1 MTTDAV
7 SLIQA
12 VIRDQLRAFKT
23 AELGVVTNVYS
34 HENTSDNNN
43 YECDV
48 KLRDSGLELKR
59 VPLSTQRVGSA
70 AIPNADDMVVVQ
82 YLNGDIHSAVITGR
96 LYNDQ
101 DRPPQAKSGE
111 FVYVSPDDPASGV
124 RRMHLEFPNG
134 NKLTLDDDKLVLE
147 MGQSKVTVNHDGDI
161 EVNSGSS
168 DISLTDQNGNN
179 LIKIQVQQGEIN
191 IQGQVKVT
199 VDAPQIELVQG
210 ASHPLVFGDQL
221 LQYLNQVAQIFQ
233 THMHPG
239 EMAAGVF
246 PVTPAPPV
254 PPLPPATPD
263 LLSLKVKTG

>member
-1 MTTDAV
+1 MTMDAV
-7 SLIQA
+7 GLIQA

-23 AELGVVTNVYS
+23 AELGEVTAVYS
-34 HENTSDNNN
+34 HESSSDNNN

-48 KLRDSGLELKR
+48 QLRDSGLELKR
-59 VPLSTQRVGSA
+59 VAVGTQRVGSV
-70 AIPNADDMVVVQ
+70 AIPNTGDLVLVQ
-82 YLNGDIHSAVITGR
+82 YLNGDIHSAIISGR

-101 DRPPQAKSGE
+101 DRPPEAKTGE
-111 FVYVSPDDPASGV
+111 FVYVSPDDPAQGI
-124 RRMHLEFPNG
+124 RRMYLEFPNG
-134 NKLTLDDDKLVLE
+134 NKLTLDDDKLLLE

-168 DISLTDQNGNN
+168 DITLTDQNGSN
-179 LIKIQVQQGEIN
+179 LVKIQVQQGQVSIT
-191 IQGQVKVT
+191 GQTQVT
-199 VDAPQIELVQG
+199 VDAPQIALVDG

-221 LQYLNQVAQIFQ
+221 LEYLNQVVQMYA
-233 THMHPG
+233 THLHPG

-263 LLSLKVKTG
+263 LLSLKVMTG

>member
-1 MTTDAV
+1 MTTDAI

-23 AELGVVTNVYS
+23 AELGVVTAVYS
-34 HENTSDNNN
+34 HESASDRNN

-48 KLRDSGLELKR
+48 QLRDSGLELKR
-59 VPLSTQRVGSA
+59 VPVCTQRVGA
-70 AIPNADDMVVVQ
+70 VAIPNVNDLVLVH
-82 YLNGDIHSAVITGR
+82 YLNGDIHSAVISGR

-101 DRPPQAKSGE
+101 DRPPQASSAE
-111 FVYVSPDDPASGV
+111 CVYVSPDDPASGV
-124 RRMHLEFPNG
+124 RRLYLEFPNG
-134 NKLTLDDDKLVLE
+134 NKLLIDDDKLVLE
-147 MGQSKVTVNHDGDI
+147 MGQSKITVNHDGDI

-168 DISLTDQNGNN
+168 DITLTDQSGSN
-179 LIKIQVQQGEIN
+179 LVKIQVQA
-191 IQGQVKVT
+191 GQVSVTGQTKVT

-221 LQYLNQVAQIFQ
+221 LQYLNQLGQIYQ

-254 PPLPPATPD
+254 PPFPPATPD
-263 LLSLKVKTG
+263 LLSVKVMTG

>member
-23 AELGVVTNVYS
+23 AELGVVSAVYS
-34 HENTSDNNN
+34 HESSSDNNN

-59 VPLSTQRVGSA
+59 VAVGTQRVGSV
-70 AIPNADDMVVVQ
+70 AIPNTGDLVLVQ
-82 YLNGDIHSAVITGR
+82 YLNGDIHSAIISGR

-101 DRPPQAKSGE
+101 DRPPQATSGE
-111 FVYVSPDDPASGV
+111 FVYVSPDDPQSGI
-124 RRMHLEFPNG
+124 RRMYLEFPNG
-134 NKLTLDDDKLVLE
+134 NKLTIDDDKLLLE
-147 MGQSKVTVNHDGDI
+147 MGQSTITVNHDGDI

-168 DISLTDQNGNN
+168 DITLTDQGGSN
-179 LIKIQVQQGEIN
+179 LVKIQVQQGQVTV
-191 IQGQVKVT
+191 QGQVKVT

-210 ASHPLVFGDQL
+210 ASHPLVYGDQL
-221 LQYLNQVAQIFQ
+221 LQYLNQVAQIYQ

-239 EMAAGVF
+239 EVAGVI

-263 LLSLKVKTG
+263 LLSLKVMTG

>member
-1 MTTDAV
+1 MMDAV

-23 AELGVVTNVYS
+23 AELGVVTTVYS
-34 HENTSDNNN
+34 HEDSSDNNN

-48 KLRDSGLELKR
+48 KLRDSGLELRR
-59 VPLSTQRVGSA
+59 VAVSTQRVGSA
-70 AIPNADDMVVVQ
+70 AIPNTDDLVLVQ
-82 YLNGDIHSAVITGR
+82 YLNGDIHSAVISGR

-101 DRPPQAKSGE
+101 DRPPQAKTGE
-111 FVYVSPDDPASGV
+111 FVYVSPDDPASGI
-124 RRMHLEFPNG
+124 RRMYLEFPNG
-134 NKLTLDDDKLVLE
+134 NTLTLDDDKLVLE
-147 MGQSKVTVNHDGDI
+147 MGQSKVSVNHDGDI

-168 DISLTDQNGNN
+168 DITLTDQNGSN
-179 LIKIQVQQGEIN
+179 LVKIQVQAGQVSV
-191 IQGQVKVT
+191 QGQVKVT

-221 LQYLNQVAQIFQ
+221 LQYLNQVAQIYQ

-239 EMAAGVF
+239 EMAAGVL

-254 PPLPPATPD
+254 PPFPPATPD
-263 LLSLKVKTG
+263 LLSLKVITG

>member
-1 MTTDAV
+1 MTTDAI

-23 AELGVVTNVYS
+23 AELGVVTTVYS
-34 HENTSDNNN
+34 HESSSDNNN

-48 KLRDSGLELKR
+48 QLRDSNLELKR
-59 VPLSTQRVGSA
+59 VAVGTQRVGSV
-70 AIPNADDMVVVQ
+70 AIPNSGDLVLVH
-82 YLNGDIHSAVITGR
+82 YLNGDVHSAVITGR

-101 DRPPQAKSGE
+101 DRPPQAKTGE
-111 FVYVSPDDPASGV
+111 FVYVSPDDPASGI
-124 RRMHLEFPNG
+124 RRMYLEFPNG
-134 NKLTLDDDKLVLE
+134 NKLTLDDDKLLLE
-147 MGQSKVTVNHDGDI
+147 MGQSTVTVNHDGDI

-168 DISLTDQNGNN
+168 DITLTDSSGNN
-179 LIKIQVQQGEIN
+179 LVKIQVQQG
-191 IQGQVKVT
+191 QVSVTGQVKVT

-210 ASHPLVFGDQL
+210 ASHPLVLGDQL
-221 LQYLNQVAQIFQ
+221 LQYLNQVAQIYQ

-239 EMAAGVF
+239 EVAGVI

-263 LLSLKVKTG
+263 LLSLKVMTG

>member
-23 AELGVVTNVYS
+23 AELGVVKTVYS
-34 HENTSDNNN
+34 HESSSDNNN

-48 KLRDSGLELKR
+48 ELRDSGLELKR
-59 VPLSTQRVGSA
+59 VPVSTQRVGSV
-70 AIPNADDMVVVQ
+70 AIPNEQDLVLVQ
-82 YLNGDIHSAVITGR
+82 YLNGDIHSAIICGR

-111 FVYVSPDDPASGV
+111 FVYISPDDPASGV
-124 RRMHLEFPNG
+124 RRMYLEFPNG
-134 NKLTLDDDKLVLE
+134 NKLLLDDDKLQLE
-147 MGQSKVTVNHDGDI
+147 MGQSTITVNHDGDI

-168 DISLTDQNGNN
+168 DITLTDQNGSN
-179 LIKIQVQQGEIN
+179 LVRIQVQAGQVSV
-191 IQGQVKVT
+191 QGQTKVT

-210 ASHPLVFGDQL
+210 ATHPLVFGDQL
-221 LQYLNQVAQIFQ
+221 LEYLNQIGQMYLSHV
-233 THMHPG
+233 HPG
-239 EMAAGVF
+239 EMAAGVL

-254 PPLPPATPD
+254 PPFPPATPD
-263 LLSLKVKTG
+263 LLSLKVTTG

>member
-1 MTTDAV
+1 MSTDAV

-23 AELGVVTNVYS
+23 AELGVVTAVYS
-34 HENTSDNNN
+34 HESGSDTHN

-48 KLRDSGLELKR
+48 KLRDSGLELRR
-59 VPLSTQRVGSA
+59 VPVCTQRVGA
-70 AIPNADDMVVVQ
+70 VAIPNVNDLVLLQ
-82 YLNGDIHSAVITGR
+82 YLNGDIHSAIVGGR

-101 DRPPQAKSGE
+101 DRPPQAKAAE
-111 FVYVSPDDPASGV
+111 FVYISPDDPASGI
-124 RRMHLEFPNG
+124 RRMYFEFPNS
-134 NKLTLDDDKLVLE
+134 NTLLVDDDKLVLQ
-147 MGQSKVTVNHDGDI
+147 MGRSKITVNHDGDI
-161 EVNSGSS
+161 DVNSGSS
-168 DISLTDQNGNN
+168 DIALSDQNGNN
-179 LIKIQVQQGEIN
+179 LVRIKVQSGEIS
-191 IQGQVKVT
+191 IQGQTKVT

-221 LQYLNQVAQIFQ
+221 LQYLNQVVQTFQ
-233 THMHPG
+233 MHMHPG

-263 LLSLKVKTG
+263 LLSLKVMTG